1 MEKLKLA
8 FDASKY
14 QDNPSS
20 QTEDTSG
27 FFLEAGNRPL
37 NERINPRI
45 FVIRYFGIYEAN
57 DEGEVAEREISEGFS
72 QKEDVLSKAETV
84 GAKAF
89 YNDLLRSPNNT
100 IVINISPPGGISEY
114 KEGRIN
120 VAIKN
125 ENTIEFYGIP
135 THLTARELL
144 SRTVYL
150 MSEWTSL
157 SVFPLDPD
165 KLRSIA
171 VSVEAPNEKN
181 VWEFMSEIFPIDN
194 DCWDQIINL
203 RPWLFKEVTQEAAKV
218 VTNETRPMFAQASSR
233 NHFIEI
239 GTYIEKRMTEL
250 TGIMLNSSSCPGIF
264 NQDVVFGS
272 INSANMVVDIFGN
285 TRITKW
291 GYEPGVCRHED
302 HVDTEEPGSKMVG
315 PCKICKVCEK
325 KYN

>member
-45 FVIRYFGIYEAN
+45 FVIRYFGIYEVN

-89 YNDLLRSPNNT
+89 YNDLLRSPDDT
-100 IVINISPPGGISEY
+100 IVVNISPPGGISEY

-125 ENTIEFYGIP
+125 EDTIEFYGIP
-135 THLTARELL
+135 THFTARELL
-144 SRTVYL
+144 GRTRYL
-150 MSEWTSL
+150 MSEWTSSNTL
-157 SVFPLDPD
+157 PINPD
-165 KLRSIA
+165 ELRSMA
-171 VSVEAPNEKN
+171 VSVKAPNGKN
-181 VWEFMSEIFPIDN
+181 VWEFMSEVFPIDSN
-194 DCWDQIINL
+194 SWDQIINR
-203 RPWLFKEVTQEAAKV
+203 RPWLFKEVTQAAAKI
-218 VTNETRPMFAQASSR
+218 VTSETRLMFAQANSR
-233 NHFIEI
+233 NQFIEI
-239 GTYIEKRMTEL
+239 GTYIEKRMTEI

-264 NQDVVFGS
+264 NQDVLFNNQLS
-272 INSANMVVDIFGN
+272 TISTDIFGN
-285 TRITKW
+285 TRLIRGEDQYGPLEFECPKCQQTNKR
-291 GYEPGVCRHED
+291 PRHQLIEKCQ
-302 HVDTEEPGSKMVG
+302 H
-315 PCKICKVCEK
+315 CKADVTC
-325 KYN
+325 